1 MAEITMQELMEKEIS
16 DNEEIFMTD
25 DTYGFGITIEHS
37 HGQVWYF
44 LYSRISIAGQFV
56 AALIRVYHEK
66 DSAIA
71 TFKAL
76 TV

>member
-1 MAEITMQELMEKEIS
+1 MEKLIERTTS

-25 DTYGFGITIEHS
+25 DTYGFGLTIEHPY
-37 HGQVWYF
+37 GLVWYN
-44 LYSRISIAGQFV
+44 LYARIGIPEQFV
-56 AALIRVYHEK
+56 AAFIRVYHDK

-71 TFKAL
+71 AFKAL